1 MAEYRKLRPWFSHIT
16 RDTTEDTDIILIVR
30 MEVRP
35 VVRRCR
41 FGEHADDDP
50 SGRLPRPKRASAVKD
65 RENLGRVA
73 PETID
78 DSVAVHDYLPKR
90 WLPNLGNDAAGAWVV
105 LEAADGRDDSFDDQ
119 VRVISR
125 IAGEVIRVTGG
136 GGA

>member
-1 MAEYRKLRPWFSHIT
+1 M
-16 RDTTEDTDIILIVR
+16 
-30 MEVRP
+30 
-35 VVRRCR
+35 VRRCR

-65 RENLGRVA
+65 RENLGRVP
-73 PETID
+73 PETIH

-125 IAGEVIRVTGG
+125 IAGEVSPDGVHVFERLRRPDDPGHRRRRRLTSP
-136 GGA
+136 

>member
-1 MAEYRKLRPWFSHIT
+1 
-16 RDTTEDTDIILIVR
+16 
-30 MEVRP
+30 
-35 VVRRCR
+35 VVRRS
-41 FGEHADDDP
+41 

-73 PETID
+73 PEAID

-105 LEAADGRDDSFDDQ
+105 LEAADGRDDSLDDQ

-125 IAGEVIRVTGG
+125 IAGEVSPGHRRRRRLTSP
-136 GGA
+136 